1 MEGVVEGMS
10 HEREIGGILGAFN
23 VHLTKTELA
32 ELSVLLFLFTYAM
45 ILLEKFFH
53 RTIAAL
59 IGASLVLII
68 GVITP
73 EKAWESIDQNT
84 ILLLFGMMNIVTVMG
99 RSGFF
104 QLVAAKAVK
113 FTKGKPSR
121 VLWVF
126 SLLTALFSA
135 FLDNVTT
142 VLFMAPVMINI
153 AEKLKLNPI
162 PYLIAIVLAS
172 NTGGTATLIGDPP
185 NIIIGSIAGKTFND
199 FLKEVAPYAILAFL
213 IGLAVM
219 HLLMAKGGFLK
230 AQVSAEELSEILSGE
245 VDEKLLDRKLM
256 KKSVFIFILTII
268 LFIIGH
274 NLGLEPGIVALTM
287 ATILSLISGL
297 SPAWILERVE
307 WTTLIF
313 FMGLFMV
320 VGALEV
326 NGVFDIAANWLIREI
341 GENIHEGILIV
352 GFVSALISGFVDNI
366 PFTMSMAYVL
376 KGMEAQMGSVM
387 DPLWWALSLGACL
400 GGNLTLI
407 GASANIVTADIAE
420 RNGYKINFFRFMK
433 YGTPIAAITVFLAIV
448 LFYIEHAVFGGI

>member
-1 MEGVVEGMS
+1 MAHGTGEHQTV
-10 HEREIGGILGAFN
+10 GGLLAAFN
-23 VHLTKTELA
+23 VHLSKAQLA
-32 ELSVLLFLFTYAM
+32 ELSVLLFVFTYAM

-59 IGASLVLII
+59 VGASLVLVI

-73 EKAWESIDQNT
+73 EKAWEAIDQNT

-99 RSGFF
+99 KSGFF
-104 QLVAAKAVK
+104 HLVAAKAVK
-113 FTKGKPSR
+113 LTKGSPAR
-121 VLWVF
+121 VLWIF

-199 FLKEVAPYAILAFL
+199 FLIEVAPYATLAFL
-213 IGLAVM
+213 IGLVVM
-219 HLLMAKGGFLK
+219 HFMMAKGGFLK
-230 AQVSAEELSEILSGE
+230 SKATSEELQEILSGK
-245 VDEKLLDRKLM
+245 VDESLLDRRLM
-256 KKSVFIFILTII
+256 KKSVTVFLITIV
-268 LFIIGH
+268 LFIVGH
-274 NLGLEPGIVALTM
+274 NLGLEPGVIALFM
-287 ATILSLISGL
+287 ATVLALISGL
-297 SPAWILERVE
+297 SPAWILEKVE

-326 NGVFDIAANWLIREI
+326 NGVFEEAAQWLIREI
-341 GENIHEGILIV
+341 GTDIHRGILIV
-352 GFVSALISGFVDNI
+352 GFTSALISGFVDNI

-387 DPLWWALSLGACL
+387 DPLWWSLSLGACL
-400 GGNLTLI
+400 GGNLTII

-420 RNGYKINFFRFMK
+420 RNGYKIDFFRFMK
-433 YGTPIAAITVFLAIV
+433 YGTPVAVITVVVAIL
-448 LFYIEHAVFGGI
+448 LFYVEHAVFGGI

>member
-1 MEGVVEGMS
+1 MGHGAGTGNETV
-10 HEREIGGILGAFN
+10 GGLIAAFN
-23 VHLTKTELA
+23 LHLSKAQLA
-32 ELSVLLFLFTYAM
+32 ELSVLLFIFTYAM

-59 IGASLVLII
+59 IGASLVLVV

-73 EKAWESIDQNT
+73 EKAWEAIDQNT

-99 RSGFF
+99 KSGFF
-104 QLVAAKAVK
+104 HLVAAKAVK
-113 FTKGKPSR
+113 LTKGSPTR

-126 SLLTALFSA
+126 SLLTAVFSA

-172 NTGGTATLIGDPP
+172 NTGGTATLIGDHP

-199 FLKEVAPYAILAFL
+199 FLIEVAPYATLAFL
-213 IGLAVM
+213 LGLLVM
-219 HLLMAKGGFLK
+219 HFMMAKGGFLQAK
-230 AQVSAEELSEILSGE
+230 ATEEELKEIVSGK
-245 VDEKLLDRKLM
+245 VDESLLDRKLM
-256 KKSVFIFILTII
+256 KKSVTVFLITIV

-274 NLGLEPGIVALTM
+274 NLGLEPGVIALLM
-287 ATILSLISGL
+287 ATILALISGL
-297 SPAWILERVE
+297 SPAWILEKVE

-326 NGVFDIAANWLIREI
+326 NGVFETAAHWLIEEI
-341 GENIHEGILIV
+341 GTNIHQGILIV

-400 GGNLTLI
+400 GGNLTII

-420 RNGYKINFFRFMK
+420 RNGYKIDFFKFMK
-433 YGTPIAAITVFLAIV
+433 YGTPVAVVTVVVAII
-448 LFYIEHAVFGGI
+448 LFYVEHAVLGGI

>member
-1 MEGVVEGMS
+1 MS

-73 EKAWESIDQNT
+73 EKAWEAIDQNT

-126 SLLTALFSA
+126 SLLTALFYA

-274 NLGLEPGIVALTM
+274 NLGLEPGIVALAM

-420 RNGYKINFFRFMK
+420 RNGYKISFFRFMK

>member
-1 MEGVVEGMS
+1 MEG
-10 HEREIGGILGAFN
+10 HGGGEVGGLISAF
-23 VHLTKTELA
+23 HLHFTKIELA
-32 ELSVLLFLFTYAM
+32 EISVLLFLLTYLM

-59 IGASLVLII
+59 IGASLVLVI

-73 EKAWESIDQNT
+73 EKAWEAIDQNT

-99 RSGFF
+99 KSGFF
-104 QLVAAKAVK
+104 NIVATKAVK
-113 FTKGKPSR
+113 LTKGSPVK
-121 VLWVF
+121 VLWIF

-199 FLKEVAPYAILAFL
+199 FLIEVAPYAILAFIL
-213 IGLAVM
+213 GLMVM
-219 HLLMAKGGFLK
+219 HFLMAKGGFFKSEVSEKELK
-230 AQVSAEELSEILSGE
+230 EILAGE
-245 VDEKLLDRKLM
+245 VEESLLDRKLM
-256 KKSVFIFILTII
+256 KKSVSVFLITIV
-268 LFIIGH
+268 LFIVGH
-274 NLGLEPGIVALTM
+274 KIGLEPGVIALLM
-287 ATILSLISGL
+287 ATILALISGL
-297 SPAWILERVE
+297 SPAWILEKVE

-326 NGVFDIAANWLIREI
+326 NGIFEIAAKWLIEEI
-341 GENIHEGILIV
+341 GKNIHHGILII
-352 GFVSALISGFVDNI
+352 GFTSALISGFVDNI

-407 GASANIVTADIAE
+407 GASANIVAADIAD
-420 RNGYKINFFRFMK
+420 RNGYKIDFFRFMK
-433 YGTPIAAITVFLAIV
+433 YGTPVAAVTVIVAIL
-448 LFYIEHAVFGGI
+448 LFYVEHAVFGGF

>member
-1 MEGVVEGMS
+1 MEHGTEATEAV
-10 HEREIGGILGAFN
+10 GGLLEAFHI
-23 VHLTKTELA
+23 HLTKTELA
-32 ELSVLLFLFTYAM
+32 ELSVLLFLLTYAM

-59 IGASLVLII
+59 IGASLVLIV

-99 RSGFF
+99 KSGFF
-104 QLVAAKAVK
+104 HLVAAKAVQI
-113 FTKGKPSR
+113 TKGSPTR

-153 AEKLKLNPI
+153 AERLKLNPI

-199 FLKEVAPYAILAFL
+199 FLKEVAPYAVLAFL
-213 IGLAVM
+213 LGLAVM
-219 HLLMAKGGFLK
+219 HFMMAKGGFLK
-230 AQVSAEELSEILSGE
+230 AQTTAEELEDILSGK

-256 KKSVFIFILTII
+256 KKSVAVFLLTIA
-268 LFIIGH
+268 LFIVGH
-274 NLGLEPGIVALTM
+274 DIGLEPGVVALTM
-287 ATILSLISGL
+287 ATVLAFISSL
-297 SPAWILERVE
+297 SPAWILEKVE

-326 NGVFDIAANWLIREI
+326 NGVFDIAAKWLIEAI
-341 GENIHEGILIV
+341 GNNIHEGILLV

-376 KGMEAQMGSVM
+376 KGMEMQMGSVM

-420 RNGYKINFFRFMK
+420 RNGYKIDFFRFMK
-433 YGTPIAAITVFLAIV
+433 YGTPVAAVTVITAIL
-448 LFYIEHAVFGGI
+448 LFYVEHAVFGGF

>member
-1 MEGVVEGMS
+1 MEHGTEGANTV
-10 HEREIGGILGAFN
+10 GGLLEAFH
-23 VHLTKTELA
+23 VHLSKTELA
-32 ELSVLLFLFTYAM
+32 ELSVLLFVFTYAM

-59 IGASLVLII
+59 IGASLVLVI

-99 RSGFF
+99 KSGFF
-104 QLVAAKAVK
+104 HLVAAKAVK
-113 FTKGKPSR
+113 LTKGSPTR

-126 SLLTALFSA
+126 SLLTAFFSA

-153 AEKLKLNPI
+153 AERLKLNPI

-213 IGLAVM
+213 LGLTVM
-219 HLLMAKGGFLK
+219 HFMMAKGGFLK
-230 AQVSAEELSEILSGE
+230 AQATEEELKEILSGE
-245 VDEKLLDRKLM
+245 VDERLLDRKLI
-256 KKSVFIFILTII
+256 KKSVTVFLITIV
-268 LFIIGH
+268 LFIVGH
-274 NLGLEPGIVALTM
+274 NLGLEPGVIALLM
-287 ATILSLISGL
+287 ATILALISGL
-297 SPAWILERVE
+297 SPAWILEKVE

-326 NGVFDIAANWLIREI
+326 NGVFEIAAKWLIDAI
-341 GENIHEGILIV
+341 GNNIHEGIILV
-352 GFVSALISGFVDNI
+352 GFVSAIISGFVDNI

-376 KGMEAQMGSVM
+376 KGMEMQMGSVM

-407 GASANIVTADIAE
+407 GASANIVTADIAD
-420 RNGYKINFFRFMK
+420 RNGYKIDFFRFMK
-433 YGTPIAAITVFLAIV
+433 YGTPVAAVTVITAIL
-448 LFYIEHAVFGGI
+448 LFYVEHAVFGGF

>member
-1 MEGVVEGMS
+1 MEHGSEATKTV
-10 HEREIGGILGAFN
+10 GGLLEAFH
-23 VHLTKTELA
+23 VHVTRTELA
-32 ELSVLLFLFTYAM
+32 ELSVLLFILTYAM

-99 RSGFF
+99 KSGFF
-104 QLVAAKAVK
+104 HLVAAKAVQI
-113 FTKGKPSR
+113 TKGSPTR

-153 AEKLKLNPI
+153 AERLKLNPI

-199 FLKEVAPYAILAFL
+199 FLEEVAPYAILAFL
-213 IGLAVM
+213 LGLAVM
-219 HLLMAKGGFLK
+219 HFMMAKGGFLK
-230 AQVSAEELSEILSGE
+230 AQATAEELEDILSGK

-256 KKSVFIFILTII
+256 KKSVAIFVITII
-268 LFIIGH
+268 LFIVGH
-274 NLGLEPGIVALTM
+274 DIGLEPGVIALTM
-287 ATILSLISGL
+287 ATVLAFISSL
-297 SPAWILERVE
+297 SPAWILEKVE

-326 NGVFDIAANWLIREI
+326 NGVFDIAAKWLIEAI
-341 GENIHEGILIV
+341 GNNIHEGILLV

-376 KGMEAQMGSVM
+376 KGMEMQMGSVM

-420 RNGYKINFFRFMK
+420 RNGYKIDFFRFMK
-433 YGTPIAAITVFLAIV
+433 YGTPVAAVTVITAIL
-448 LFYIEHAVFGGI
+448 LFYVEHAVFGGF

>member
-1 MEGVVEGMS
+1 MGHEVEV
-10 HEREIGGILGAFN
+10 GGLIHAFH
-23 VHLTKTELA
+23 VHLSKAQLA
-32 ELSVLLFLFTYAM
+32 ELSILLFLLTYAM

-59 IGASLVLII
+59 VGASLVLII

-73 EKAWESIDQNT
+73 ERAWEAIDQNT

-99 RSGFF
+99 KSGFF
-104 QLVAAKAVK
+104 HIVAAKAVK
-113 FTKGKPSR
+113 MTKGSPSR
-121 VLWVF
+121 VLWIF
-126 SLLTALFSA
+126 SLLTAFFSA

-153 AEKLKLNPI
+153 AERLKLNPI

-199 FLKEVAPYAILAFL
+199 FLIEVAPYAILAFILGL
-213 IGLAVM
+213 IVM
-219 HLLMAKGGFLK
+219 HLMMAKGGFLEAK
-230 AQVSAEELSEILSGE
+230 ASPEELEEVLSGK
-245 VDEKLLDRKLM
+245 VDESLLDRRLM
-256 KKSVFIFILTII
+256 KKSVGVFLVTII

-274 NLGLEPGIVALTM
+274 NIGLEPGVIALAM
-287 ATILSLISGL
+287 ATVLAFISGL
-297 SPAWILERVE
+297 SPAWILEKVE

-326 NGVFDIAANWLIREI
+326 NGVFEEAAHWLIREI
-341 GENIHEGILIV
+341 GNNIHHGILIV

-387 DPLWWALSLGACL
+387 DPLWWSLSLGACL

-420 RNGYKINFFRFMK
+420 RNGYKIDFFRFMK
-433 YGTPIAAITVFLAIV
+433 YGTPVAAVTVIVAIV
-448 LFYIEHAVFGGI
+448 LFYIEHAVFGGF

>member
-1 MEGVVEGMS
+1 MAHGTGEHQTV
-10 HEREIGGILGAFN
+10 GGLLAAFN
-23 VHLTKTELA
+23 VHLSKAQLA
-32 ELSVLLFLFTYAM
+32 ELSVLLFVFTYAM

-59 IGASLVLII
+59 IGASLVLVI

-73 EKAWESIDQNT
+73 EKAWEAIDQNT

-99 RSGFF
+99 KSGFF
-104 QLVAAKAVK
+104 HLVAAKAVK
-113 FTKGKPSR
+113 LTKGSPAR
-121 VLWVF
+121 VLWIF

-199 FLKEVAPYAILAFL
+199 FLIEVAPYATLAFL
-213 IGLAVM
+213 IGLVVM
-219 HLLMAKGGFLK
+219 HFMMAKGGFLK
-230 AQVSAEELSEILSGE
+230 SKATSEELQEILSGK
-245 VDEKLLDRKLM
+245 VDESLLDRRLM
-256 KKSVFIFILTII
+256 KKSVTVFLITIV
-268 LFIIGH
+268 LFIVGH
-274 NLGLEPGIVALTM
+274 NLGLEPGVIALFM
-287 ATILSLISGL
+287 ATLLALISGL
-297 SPAWILERVE
+297 SPAWILEKVE

-326 NGVFDIAANWLIREI
+326 NGVFEEAAQWLIKEI
-341 GENIHEGILIV
+341 GTDIHHGILIV
-352 GFVSALISGFVDNI
+352 GFTSALISGFVDNI

-387 DPLWWALSLGACL
+387 DPLWWSLSLGACL
-400 GGNLTLI
+400 GGNLTII

-420 RNGYKINFFRFMK
+420 RNGYKIDFFRFMK
-433 YGTPIAAITVFLAIV
+433 YGTPVAVITVVVAIL
-448 LFYIEHAVFGGI
+448 LFYVEHAVFGGI

>member
-1 MEGVVEGMS
+1 MAHGHGA
-10 HEREIGGILGAFN
+10 GGNESVGGLLAAFN
-23 VHLTKTELA
+23 IHLSKAELA
-32 ELSVLLFLFTYAM
+32 ELSVLLFVFTYAM

-59 IGASLVLII
+59 IGASLVLVI

-73 EKAWESIDQNT
+73 EKAWEAIDQNT

-99 RSGFF
+99 KSGFF
-104 QLVAAKAVK
+104 HLVAAKAVK
-113 FTKGKPSR
+113 LTKGSPTR
-121 VLWVF
+121 VLWIF
-126 SLLTALFSA
+126 SLLTAVFSA

-199 FLKEVAPYAILAFL
+199 FLVEVAPYAVVAFILGL
-213 IGLAVM
+213 IVM
-219 HLLMAKGGFLK
+219 HLMMSKGGYLEPK
-230 AQVSAEELSEILSGE
+230 ASPEELKEILSGK
-245 VDEKLLDRKLM
+245 VDESLLDRKLM
-256 KKSVFIFILTII
+256 KKSVAVFLLTII

-274 NLGLEPGIVALTM
+274 NLGLEPGVIALFM
-287 ATILSLISGL
+287 ATLLALISGL
-297 SPAWILERVE
+297 SPAWILEKVE

-326 NGVFDIAANWLIREI
+326 NGVFEAAANWLIEKI
-341 GENIHEGILIV
+341 GTNIHQGILIV
-352 GFVSALISGFVDNI
+352 GFTSAVISGFVDNI

-400 GGNLTLI
+400 GGNLTII

-420 RNGYKINFFRFMK
+420 RNGYRIDFFRFMK
-433 YGTPIAAITVFLAIV
+433 YGTPVAVVTVIVAIL
-448 LFYIEHAVFGGI
+448 LFYLEHTLLGGV

>member
-1 MEGVVEGMS
+1 MEAV
-10 HEREIGGILGAFN
+10 GGLLEAFH
-23 VHLTKTELA
+23 VHVTKSELA
-32 ELSVLLFLFTYAM
+32 ELSVLLFILTYAM

-59 IGASLVLII
+59 IGASLVLIV

-73 EKAWESIDQNT
+73 EKAWESIDHNT
-84 ILLLFGMMNIVTVMG
+84 IFLLFGMMNIVTVMG
-99 RSGFF
+99 KSGFF
-104 QLVAAKAVK
+104 HLVAAKAVK
-113 FTKGKPSR
+113 LTKGSPPR
-121 VLWVF
+121 VLWIF
-126 SLLTALFSA
+126 SLLTAVFSA

-153 AEKLKLNPI
+153 AERLKLNPI

-199 FLKEVAPYAILAFL
+199 FLKEVAPYAILAFIL
-213 IGLAVM
+213 GLVVM
-219 HLLMAKGGFLK
+219 HVLMLKGKFFESK
-230 AQVSAEELSEILSGE
+230 VSEEELEDIVSGK
-245 VDEKLLDRKLM
+245 VDEELLDRKLM
-256 KKSVFIFILTII
+256 KKSVTVFLITIV
-268 LFIIGH
+268 LFIISH
-274 NLGLEPGIVALTM
+274 NIGLEPGVIAIVM
-287 ATILSLISGL
+287 ATILSFVSGL
-297 SPAWILERVE
+297 SPAWILEKVE

-326 NGVFDIAANWLIREI
+326 NGVFDIAAKWLIRTI
-341 GENIHEGILIV
+341 GNNIHEGILLI
-352 GFVSALISGFVDNI
+352 GFISALISGFVDNI

-376 KGMEAQMGSVM
+376 KGMEMQMGSVM

-420 RNGYKINFFRFMK
+420 RNGYKIDFFRFMK
-433 YGTPIAAITVFLAIV
+433 YGTPVAAVTVGLAIV
-448 LFYIEHAVFGGI
+448 LFYIEHAVFGGF

>member
-1 MEGVVEGMS
+1 MEG
-10 HEREIGGILGAFN
+10 HGGGEVGGLISAF
-23 VHLTKTELA
+23 HLHFTKIELA
-32 ELSVLLFLFTYAM
+32 EISVLLFLLTYLM

-59 IGASLVLII
+59 IGASLVLVI

-73 EKAWESIDQNT
+73 EKAWEAIDQNT

-99 RSGFF
+99 KSGFF
-104 QLVAAKAVK
+104 NIVATKAVK
-113 FTKGKPSR
+113 LTKGSPVK
-121 VLWVF
+121 VLWIF

-142 VLFMAPVMINI
+142 VLFMAPVIINI

-199 FLKEVAPYAILAFL
+199 FLIEVAPYAILAFIL
-213 IGLAVM
+213 GLMVM
-219 HLLMAKGGFLK
+219 HFLMAKGGFFKSEVSEKELK
-230 AQVSAEELSEILSGE
+230 EILAGE
-245 VDEKLLDRKLM
+245 VEGSLLDRKLM
-256 KKSVFIFILTII
+256 KKSVSVFLITIV
-268 LFIIGH
+268 LFIVGH
-274 NLGLEPGIVALTM
+274 KIGLEPGVIALLM
-287 ATILSLISGL
+287 ATILALISGL
-297 SPAWILERVE
+297 SPAWILEKVE

-320 VGALEV
+320 VGALEA
-326 NGVFDIAANWLIREI
+326 NGVFEIAAKWLIEEI
-341 GENIHEGILIV
+341 GKNIHHGILII
-352 GFVSALISGFVDNI
+352 GFTSALISGFVDNI

-407 GASANIVTADIAE
+407 GASANIVAADIAD
-420 RNGYKINFFRFMK
+420 RNGYKIDFFRFMK
-433 YGTPIAAITVFLAIV
+433 YGTPVAAVTVIVAIL
-448 LFYIEHAVFGGI
+448 LFYVEHAVFGGF

>member
-1 MEGVVEGMS
+1 MGHEIEGIKTV
-10 HEREIGGILGAFN
+10 GGLLEAFHIH
-23 VHLTKTELA
+23 VTKTELA
-32 ELSVLLFLFTYAM
+32 ELSVLLFILTYAM

-59 IGASLVLII
+59 IGASLVLVI

-99 RSGFF
+99 KSGFF
-104 QLVAAKAVK
+104 HLVAAKAVQL
-113 FTKGKPSR
+113 TKGSPTR

-126 SLLTALFSA
+126 SLLTAFFSA

-153 AEKLKLNPI
+153 AERLKLNPI

-199 FLKEVAPYAILAFL
+199 FLKEVAPYATLAFL
-213 IGLAVM
+213 LGLAVM
-219 HLLMAKGGFLK
+219 HLMMAKGGFLK
-230 AQVSAEELSEILSGE
+230 AQATVEELEEILSGK

-256 KKSVFIFILTII
+256 KKSVSIFIITIT
-268 LFIIGH
+268 LFIVGH
-274 NLGLEPGIVALTM
+274 DIGLEPGVIALLM
-287 ATILSLISGL
+287 ATVLAFISGL
-297 SPAWILERVE
+297 SPAWILEKVE

-326 NGVFDIAANWLIREI
+326 NGVFNIAAKWLIDAI
-341 GENIHEGILIV
+341 GNNIHEGIILV

-376 KGMEAQMGSVM
+376 KGMEMQMGSVM

-420 RNGYKINFFRFMK
+420 RNGYKIDFFRFMK
-433 YGTPIAAITVFLAIV
+433 YGTPVAAVTVITAIL
-448 LFYIEHAVFGGI
+448 LFYVEHAVFGGF

>member
-1 MEGVVEGMS
+1 MGHGAGTGNETV
-10 HEREIGGILGAFN
+10 GGLIAAFN
-23 VHLTKTELA
+23 LHLSKAQLA
-32 ELSVLLFLFTYAM
+32 ELSVLLFIFTYAM

-59 IGASLVLII
+59 IGASLVLVV

-73 EKAWESIDQNT
+73 EKAWEAIDQNT

-99 RSGFF
+99 KSGFF
-104 QLVAAKAVK
+104 HLVAAKAVK
-113 FTKGKPSR
+113 LTKGSPTR

-126 SLLTALFSA
+126 SLLTAVFSA

-172 NTGGTATLIGDPP
+172 NTGGTATHIGDPP

-199 FLKEVAPYAILAFL
+199 FLIEVAPYATLAFL
-213 IGLAVM
+213 LGLLVM
-219 HLLMAKGGFLK
+219 HFMMAKGGFLQAK
-230 AQVSAEELSEILSGE
+230 ATEEELKEIVSGK
-245 VDEKLLDRKLM
+245 VDESLLDRKLM
-256 KKSVFIFILTII
+256 KKSVTVFLITIV

-274 NLGLEPGIVALTM
+274 NLGLEPGVIALLM
-287 ATILSLISGL
+287 ATILALISGL
-297 SPAWILERVE
+297 SPAWILEKVE

-326 NGVFDIAANWLIREI
+326 NGVFETAAHWLIEEI
-341 GENIHEGILIV
+341 GTNIHQGILIV

-400 GGNLTLI
+400 GGNLTII

-420 RNGYKINFFRFMK
+420 RNGYKIDFFKFMK
-433 YGTPIAAITVFLAIV
+433 YGTPVAVVTVVVAII
-448 LFYIEHAVFGGI
+448 LFYVEHAVLGGI

>member
-1 MEGVVEGMS
+1 MEG
-10 HEREIGGILGAFN
+10 HGGGTVGGLISAF
-23 VHLTKTELA
+23 HLHFTEAELA
-32 ELSVLLFLFTYAM
+32 EISVLLFLLTYVM

-59 IGASLVLII
+59 IGASLVLVI

-99 RSGFF
+99 KSGFF
-104 QLVAAKAVK
+104 NIVAAKAVK
-113 FTKGKPSR
+113 LTKGSPVK
-121 VLWVF
+121 VLWIF

-142 VLFMAPVMINI
+142 VLFMVPVMINI

-199 FLKEVAPYAILAFL
+199 FLIEVAPYAILAFIL
-213 IGLAVM
+213 GLMVM
-219 HLLMAKGGFLK
+219 HFLMAKGGFFK
-230 AQVSAEELSEILSGE
+230 SEVSQEELKEILSGE
-245 VDEKLLDRKLM
+245 VDESLLDRKLM
-256 KKSVFIFILTII
+256 RKSVAIFLITIV
-268 LFIIGH
+268 LFIVGH
-274 NLGLEPGIVALTM
+274 NIGLEPGVIALLM
-287 ATILSLISGL
+287 ATVLALISGL
-297 SPAWILERVE
+297 SPAWILEKVE

-326 NGVFDIAANWLIREI
+326 NGVFEVAAKWLIEEI
-341 GENIHEGILIV
+341 GQNIHHGILII
-352 GFVSALISGFVDNI
+352 GFTSALISGFVDNI

-420 RNGYKINFFRFMK
+420 RNGYKIDFFRFMK
-433 YGTPIAAITVFLAIV
+433 YGTPVALVTVVVAIL
-448 LFYIEHAVFGGI
+448 LFYVEHAVFGGF